1 MLKSIISLSSFP
13 SAPPPKK
20 PLKKTQN
27 KRVLKPRRKVNR
39 KNRSKSPTLKEFL
52 EFYHQQEKNNDYE
65 NLMKSKTEDW
75 LEKYGLAPL
84 TETQS
89 TLTNTVMNGESI
101 KIENEQNNGHNG
113 NEGMDGLVWL
123 LNPMIYGVWMNLL
136 QGNSEGN
143 PIMVD

>member
-13 SAPPPKK
+13 SAIPPKK
-20 PLKKTQN
+20 SLKKPQN

-52 EFYHQQEKNNDYE
+52 EFYRQQEKNNDYE

-101 KIENEQNNGHNG
+101 KMENEQNIGQNG
-113 NEGMDGLVWL
+113 NEGMEGLVWL